1 MTNSNE
7 WSMQYPEALWSEI
20 LPGLWQGGTHDND
33 VQGKAKHAYRQ
44 QADRDN
50 FDSVYTMAGW
60 ANGAGANV
68 KEMRFAIED
77 GDMLDFDAESD
88 LWPLVES
95 AHADWKAGKRVL
107 IRCRAGLNRSGLVM
121 ALVLIR
127 EGFSAEAAIELI
139 REKRGDVALCNYVF
153 VDWLLHHAD
162 TRFWRAKVAA

>member
-1 MTNSNE
+1 MFA
-7 WSMQYPEALWSEI
+7 Q
-20 LPGLWQGGTHDND
+20 
-33 VQGKAKHAYRQ
+33 RQ
-44 QADRDN
+44 QPDRAN
-50 FDSVYTMAGW
+50 FDSVYTLAGW

-77 GDMLDFDAESD
+77 GDMHDFDAATD

-127 EGFSAEAAIELI
+127 EGYEPQDAIDLI
-139 REKRGDVALCNYVF
+139 REKRGEDALCNWIF
-153 VDWLLHHAD
+153 VEWLLTEARP
-162 TRFWRAKVAA
+162 TFWRAEQAA

>member
-1 MTNSNE
+1 
-7 WSMQYPEALWSEI
+7 MQYPEALWSEI

-33 VQGKAKHAYRQ
+33 VQGKAKHAVRV
-44 QADRDN
+44 QADRTN

-77 GDMLDFDAESD
+77 GDMSDFDAESD
-88 LWPLVES
+88 LYPLVEA

-127 EGFSAEAAIELI
+127 EGYDPVEAISLI
-139 REKRGDVALCNYVF
+139 RDKRGDHALCNF
-153 VDWLLHHAD
+153 MFEDWLVFKAD
-162 TRFWRAKVAA
+162 LDFWRAKVTV